1 MAVRAAETL
10 GKLIHFGD
18 ERRPV
23 AVRDIVCEGGRR
35 LVGALEQQAAE
46 QAQEMQ
52 EAQANGVVNLEDK
65 KAGKEESLNYTHT
78 FKTPREIEG
87 KKYTK
92 LTFYFEKLTGE
103 DIEAVE
109 AELQDQNKYVLSP
122 EISSAFQCIL
132 AAKAAGI
139 ASDEI
144 RRLPVADYM
153 KIKNKARD
161 FLIAAGY

>member
-1 MAVRAAETL
+1 MTDTTKNTENM
-10 GKLIHFGD
+10 D
-18 ERRPV
+18 
-23 AVRDIVCEGGRR
+23 
-35 LVGALEQQAAE
+35 QQAAE
-46 QAQEMQ
+46 QAQEMK
-52 EAQANGVVNLEDK
+52 EAQANGMVNFGEK
-65 KAGKEESLNYTHT
+65 KTEKETSLNYTHT
-78 FKTPREIEG
+78 FKEPRQIEG
-87 KKYTK
+87 KKYTA
-92 LTFYFEKLTGE
+92 LTFYFENLTGE
-103 DIEAVE
+103 DIESVE

-132 AAKAAGI
+132 AAKAAGV

>member
-1 MAVRAAETL
+1 MEENTMADTTNTENM
-10 GKLIHFGD
+10 
-18 ERRPV
+18 
-23 AVRDIVCEGGRR
+23 
-35 LVGALEQQAAE
+35 EQVTE

-52 EAQANGVVNLEDK
+52 EAQASGIVNLEDK
-65 KAGKEESLNYTHT
+65 KKEKAASLNYTHT
-78 FKTPREIEG
+78 FSKPREIEG

-92 LTFYFEKLTGE
+92 LTFYFDNLTGE

-109 AELQDQNKYVLSP
+109 TELQDQNKYVLSP

-132 AAKAAGI
+132 AARAAKVP
-139 ASDEI
+139 ADEI

-161 FLIAAGY
+161 FLISAGY

>member
-1 MAVRAAETL
+1 MNENN
-10 GKLIHFGD
+10 KPE
-18 ERRPV
+18 ERK
-23 AVRDIVCEGGRR
+23 
-35 LVGALEQQAAE
+35 EQE
-46 QAQEMQ
+46 ER
-52 EAQANGVVNLEDK
+52 
-65 KAGKEESLNYTHT
+65 KEETGMNYTHN
-78 FKTPREIEG
+78 FSEPIEIEG
-87 KKYTK
+87 KKYTS
-92 LTFYFEKLTGE
+92 LTFYFENLTGE

-139 ASDEI
+139 GSDI
-144 RRLPVADYM
+144 IKGLKVKDYM

>member
-1 MAVRAAETL
+1 MADTTNNTETM
-10 GKLIHFGD
+10 
-18 ERRPV
+18 
-23 AVRDIVCEGGRR
+23 
-35 LVGALEQQAAE
+35 EQQAAE

-52 EAQANGVVNLEDK
+52 EAQASGVVNFDDK
-65 KAGKEESLNYTHT
+65 KKDKEEDGSLNYTHT
-78 FKTPREIEG
+78 FKKPREIEG

-92 LTFYFEKLTGE
+92 LTFYFDNLTGE

-109 AELQDQNKYVLSP
+109 QELADQNKYALSP

-132 AAKAAGI
+132 AAKAAGV

-144 RRLPVADYM
+144 RRLPVGDYM

>member
-1 MAVRAAETL
+1 MNTLSMAV
-10 GKLIHFGD
+10 
-18 ERRPV
+18 
-23 AVRDIVCEGGRR
+23 
-35 LVGALEQQAAE
+35 
-46 QAQEMQ
+46 MQ
-52 EAQANGVVNLEDK
+52 EAQASGVVNFDDK
-65 KAGKEESLNYTHT
+65 KKDKEEDGSLNYTHT
-78 FKTPREIEG
+78 FKKPREIEG

-92 LTFYFEKLTGE
+92 LTFYFDNLTGE

-109 AELQDQNKYVLSP
+109 QELADQNKYALSP

-132 AAKAAGI
+132 AAKAAGV

-144 RRLPVADYM
+144 RRLPVGDYM

>member
-1 MAVRAAETL
+1 MADTTKNTETM
-10 GKLIHFGD
+10 
-18 ERRPV
+18 
-23 AVRDIVCEGGRR
+23 
-35 LVGALEQQAAE
+35 EQQAAE

-52 EAQANGVVNLEDK
+52 EAQASGVVSFEDK
-65 KAGKEESLNYTHT
+65 KTEKEKETSLNYTHT
-78 FKTPREIEG
+78 FKTAREIEG
-87 KKYTK
+87 KKYTS
-92 LTFYFEKLTGE
+92 LTFYFENLTGE

-132 AAKAAGI
+132 AAKAAGV

>member
-1 MAVRAAETL
+1 MSDTTNTTENM
-10 GKLIHFGD
+10 
-18 ERRPV
+18 
-23 AVRDIVCEGGRR
+23 
-35 LVGALEQQAAE
+35 EQVTE
-46 QAQEMQ
+46 QEKEMQ
-52 EAQANGVVNLEDK
+52 EAQASGVVNFDDK
-65 KAGKEESLNYTHT
+65 KEDGSLNYTHT
-78 FKTPREIEG
+78 FKKPREIEG

-92 LTFYFEKLTGE
+92 LTFYFDNLTGE

-109 AELQDQNKYVLSP
+109 QELADQNKYALSP

-132 AAKAAGI
+132 AAKAAGV

-144 RRLPVADYM
+144 RRLPVGDYM

>member
-1 MAVRAAETL
+1 MADTTNTENM
-10 GKLIHFGD
+10 
-18 ERRPV
+18 
-23 AVRDIVCEGGRR
+23 
-35 LVGALEQQAAE
+35 EQVTE

-52 EAQANGVVNLEDK
+52 EAQASGVVSLEDK
-65 KAGKEESLNYTHT
+65 KKEKAASLNYTHT
-78 FKTPREIEG
+78 FNEPREIEG

-92 LTFYFEKLTGE
+92 LTFYFDNLTGE

-109 AELQDQNKYVLSP
+109 TELQDQNKYVLSP

-132 AAKAAGI
+132 AARAAKVP
-139 ASDEI
+139 ADEI

-161 FLIAAGY
+161 FLISAGY

>member
-1 MAVRAAETL
+1 MADTTNNTETM
-10 GKLIHFGD
+10 
-18 ERRPV
+18 
-23 AVRDIVCEGGRR
+23 
-35 LVGALEQQAAE
+35 EQQAAE

-52 EAQANGVVNLEDK
+52 EAQANGVVSFEDK
-65 KAGKEESLNYTHT
+65 KADKEESLNYTHT

-92 LTFYFEKLTGE
+92 LTFYFEKLTG
-103 DIEAVE
+103 AVE

>member
-1 MAVRAAETL
+1 MADTTKNTENM
-10 GKLIHFGD
+10 D
-18 ERRPV
+18 
-23 AVRDIVCEGGRR
+23 
-35 LVGALEQQAAE
+35 QQAAE

-52 EAQANGVVNLEDK
+52 EAQASGVVNLEDK
-65 KAGKEESLNYTHT
+65 KTEKEASLNYTHT
-78 FKTPREIEG
+78 FKTAREIEG

-92 LTFYFEKLTGE
+92 LTFYFENLTGE

-132 AAKAAGI
+132 AAKAAGV

>member
-1 MAVRAAETL
+1 MTDTTKNTENM
-10 GKLIHFGD
+10 D
-18 ERRPV
+18 
-23 AVRDIVCEGGRR
+23 
-35 LVGALEQQAAE
+35 QQAAE
-46 QAQEMQ
+46 QAQEIQ

-65 KAGKEESLNYTHT
+65 KAEKETSLNYTHT
-78 FKTPREIEG
+78 FKEPRQIEG
-87 KKYTK
+87 KKYTA
-92 LTFYFEKLTGE
+92 LTFYFENLTGE
-103 DIEAVE
+103 DIESVE

-132 AAKAAGI
+132 AAKAAGV

>member
-1 MAVRAAETL
+1 MADTTNTENM
-10 GKLIHFGD
+10 
-18 ERRPV
+18 
-23 AVRDIVCEGGRR
+23 
-35 LVGALEQQAAE
+35 EQQT
-46 QAQEMQ
+46 QEMQ
-52 EAQANGVVNLEDK
+52 EAQENGVVNMEDK
-65 KAGKEESLNYTHT
+65 KKEKKASMNYTHT
-78 FKTPREIEG
+78 FKEPRMIEG
-87 KKYTK
+87 KTYKE
-92 LTFYFEKLTGE
+92 LTFYFEDLTGE

-109 AELQDQNKYVLSP
+109 TELQDQNKYVLSP

-132 AAKAAGI
+132 AAKAAKV

>member
-1 MAVRAAETL
+1 MADITKNTETM
-10 GKLIHFGD
+10 
-18 ERRPV
+18 
-23 AVRDIVCEGGRR
+23 
-35 LVGALEQQAAE
+35 E

-52 EAQANGVVNLEDK
+52 EAQASVVVNFEDK
-65 KAGKEESLNYTHT
+65 KAEKEVSLNYTHN

-87 KKYTK
+87 KKYTS

-132 AAKAAGI
+132 AAKAAGV

>member
-1 MAVRAAETL
+1 MADTTKNTENM
-10 GKLIHFGD
+10 D
-18 ERRPV
+18 
-23 AVRDIVCEGGRR
+23 
-35 LVGALEQQAAE
+35 QQAAE
-46 QAQEMQ
+46 QAQEMK
-52 EAQANGVVNLEDK
+52 EAQAHGMVNFGEK
-65 KAGKEESLNYTHT
+65 KTEKETSLNYTHT
-78 FKTPREIEG
+78 FKAPREIEG
-87 KKYTK
+87 KKYTA

-103 DIEAVE
+103 DIESVE
-109 AELQDQNKYVLSP
+109 AELQDQNKYVSSP

-132 AAKAAGI
+132 AAKAAGV

>member
-1 MAVRAAETL
+1 MTDTTKNTETM
-10 GKLIHFGD
+10 D
-18 ERRPV
+18 
-23 AVRDIVCEGGRR
+23 
-35 LVGALEQQAAE
+35 QQAAE

-52 EAQANGVVNLEDK
+52 EAQTSGVVNMGEK
-65 KAGKEESLNYTHT
+65 KAEKEASLNYTHT
-78 FKTPREIEG
+78 FKTPRKIEG
-87 KKYTK
+87 KSYTS
-92 LTFYFEKLTGE
+92 LTFYFENLTGE

-132 AAKAAGI
+132 AAKAAGV